1 MESVNSPQRNSADFG
16 VLGFPSFP
24 PRVRERF
31 RVLLPFPP
39 WKKMNWRR
47 NSPLFPREIIECPL
61 SRRGRTEDSFWI
73 SICPYQLPPVIR
85 TNRFTTRIVRCF
97 GIEMINDS
105 VYDFKLNVSRNVLR
119 YDVKKTTFSP
129 KSFVTR
135 YTSPRTVAISC
146 ATCHPSPNRPH
157 LPSPRF
163 EQQS

>member
-1 MESVNSPQRNSADFG
+1 MFSDFHRFLRAYVNASESFYLFLRGKKWIGGEIP
-16 VLGFPSFP
+16 PS
-24 PRVRERF
+24 
-31 RVLLPFPP
+31 
-39 WKKMNWRR
+39 
-47 NSPLFPREIIECPL
+47 FPREIIECPL